1 MVRILNLFLSVKFT
15 FITVG
20 KVTQRTLV
28 SFESCLRLD
37 KLSVSLP
44 FFLRRVPFS
53 VEVVAFYFLPL
64 LFKNAFLIDLRFFVS
79 LKYINDNRI
88 HGYL

>member
-1 MVRILNLFLSVKFT
+1 MVRILNLVLSVKLT

-28 SFESCLRLD
+28 SFEPCLRLD

-44 FFLRRVPFS
+44 LFLRRVSFS
-53 VEVVAFYFLPL
+53 VEVVAFYFLPVL
-64 LFKNAFLIDLRFFVS
+64 SENAFLIDLRFFVGF
-79 LKYINDNRI
+79 LKIYK
-88 HGYL
+88 